1 MIKDGGKS
9 NIDFPPIKV
18 IKLTKKLIWKIN
30 LSGWH
35 NPCQGRS
42 SLNIHIESLLFNIA
56 RYMLGDSLK
65 KALLFTHDHLFTT
78 SSSCSSDTSKM
89 IASIS
94 LCKLSVNKPAYIHY
108 SVLFTN
114 FTTVMCYLNGT
125 CAQSTH
131 GVRGFSLFGEMG
143 NRYHQPNVKYK

>member
-42 SLNIHIESLLFNIA
+42 SWSSLNIHIESLLFNIA
-56 RYMLGDSLK
+56 RYMLELGDSLK
-65 KALLFTHDHLFTT
+65 KALLFTPHKHLFTT
-78 SSSCSSDTSKM
+78 FSACSSDTSKM
-89 IASIS
+89 IPSIS
-94 LCKLSVNKPAYIHY
+94 LCKLAYIHY
-108 SVLFTN
+108 SALFTN
-114 FTTVMCYLNGT
+114 FTTAMCYQNGT
-125 CAQSTH
+125 CAQSTDE
-131 GVRGFSLFGEMG
+131 VRGFSLFGEMG
-143 NRYHQPNVKYK
+143 NRYHQPNVK